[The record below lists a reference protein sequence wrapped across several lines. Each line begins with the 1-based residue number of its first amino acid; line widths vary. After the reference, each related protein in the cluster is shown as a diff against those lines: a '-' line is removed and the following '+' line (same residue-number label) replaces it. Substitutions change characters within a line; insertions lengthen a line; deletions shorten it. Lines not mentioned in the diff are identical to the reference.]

1 MLARHLSLQASEYV
15 SFEHTRQ
22 SGPLCPGSHI
32 LMTVSGVV
40 VGGPVVLVVGAGV
53 VLLVMIWSIGSYTI
67 IGGSKIVASGKPRS
81 LSS

>member
-1 MLARHLSLQASEYV
+1 MQDPSFPRQRPLSEQVMLARHLSLQASEYV
-15 SFEHTRQ
+15 SFEHTRH

-53 VLLVMIWSIGSYTI
+53 VLLIEQ
-67 IGGSKIVASGKPRS
+67 
-81 LSS
+81 SSPLNPG